1 MGRPGKPGAA
11 RIEFRPLAVNHGAR
25 IMFHSSRRWD
35 LKLAE
40 NLIDALSLLALSL
53 LTAAIG
59 MGILQLVMG
68 PLFQQGSLRRK
79 KRLAGWTSVTR
90 SLWASLP
97 ASLLVVGGTILFRRV
112 VPSINGVGLA
122 SPGLFLGGC
131 AVVTSGCLLLLDA
144 GRLERRG
151 RLFLARRQC
160 RRAGLTTSAGLL
172 MLITLVLVF
181 PSAGNWV
188 GAPWETSPS
197 PTTLLGGTGLLGGS
211 ALAGLLAGLSGKPR
225 PSGWLAGLLYS
236 LGLLVLITGGR
247 VATHM

>member
-1 MGRPGKPGAA
+1 
-11 RIEFRPLAVNHGAR
+11 
-25 IMFHSSRRWD
+25 
-35 LKLAE
+35 LAE

-53 LTAAIG
+53 LSAAIG
-59 MGILQLVMG
+59 MGILQLVLG

-79 KRLAGWTSVTR
+79 KRLAGWISVTR
-90 SLWASLP
+90 SLWARLP
-97 ASLLVVGGTILFRRV
+97 ASLLIVGGTILFRRV
-112 VPSINGVGLA
+112 VPSIHSDGLA
-122 SPGLFLGGC
+122 PPGLYLGSC

-144 GRLERRG
+144 GRLEQRG

-160 RRAGLTTSAGLL
+160 RRAGLTTCAGLL

-181 PSAGNWV
+181 SSAGDWV
-188 GAPWETSPS
+188 G
-197 PTTLLGGTGLLGGS
+197 LLGGTGLLGGS
-211 ALAGLLAGLSGKPR
+211 ALAGLLGGLSAKPR